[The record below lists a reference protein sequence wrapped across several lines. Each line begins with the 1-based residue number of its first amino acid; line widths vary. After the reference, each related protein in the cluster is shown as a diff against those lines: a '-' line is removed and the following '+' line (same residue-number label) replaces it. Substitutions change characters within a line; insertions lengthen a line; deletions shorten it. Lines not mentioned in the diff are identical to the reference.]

1 MAVTGTVDI
10 SEVID
15 SQRWGGF
22 LGRFIALMFLMG
34 LFDGYDLS
42 CMAFASP
49 SLIREWHVDKGVFGA
64 VFAAATFG
72 GIVGGI
78 VFGYISDY
86 WGRKYSAITAMIIF
100 GILSLTTVYV
110 TNIQE
115 LLVLRFLAG
124 FGIGALLPLI
134 FTISVEFAPQR
145 FRATVA
151 MAAVIAVGIGI
162 MLAGVI
168 GASLVPTYGWQIVF
182 WIAGI
187 GPLAIAALAFFALPE
202 SPRFLLSR
210 KRPAH
215 QIAEVLRR
223 INPHFAFPA
232 DAEFTDRNKIV
243 KVVVAPTKYPALM
256 LFRGRLA
263 AVTTLLWVTYF
274 FCTITPSI
282 IITWVPILG
291 ENLGIAPSFAA
302 LSVSIGGIGLVV
314 ASLLLMPLLERF
326 GFVVVWPWPLIAVP
340 AFAVLG
346 LTHVSNSEF
355 VALFVLIGFAGGGT
369 QAGMHASVGQFYPD
383 ECRGTGVSWAVCIS
397 RFGAVAGPAVA
408 GALLSKGTSVHAL
421 FVLMC
426 IPILIFSVCAFALGT
441 LNGRLQRESV
451 ASETLRMTE
460 ELAGAAEF

>member
-1 MAVTGTVDI
+1 MAVAGTIDI

-15 SQRWGGF
+15 GQRWGGF
-22 LGRFIALMFLMG
+22 LGRFVALMFLMG
-34 LFDGYDLS
+34 LFDGYDFS
-42 CMAFASP
+42 CMAFAAP

-72 GIVGGI
+72 GIVGGF

-86 WGRKYSAITAMIIF
+86 WGRKYSAITAMIFF
-100 GILSLTTVYV
+100 GVLSLATVYV
-110 TNIQE
+110 TNIQD

-124 FGIGALLPLI
+124 FGIGALMPLI
-134 FTISVEFAPQR
+134 FTISVEFAPRR
-145 FRATVA
+145 FRSTVA
-151 MAAVIAVGIGI
+151 MAAVIAVGLGI

-168 GASLVPTYGWQIVF
+168 GASLVPSHGWQIVF

-202 SPRFLLSR
+202 SPRFLLGR
-210 KRPAH
+210 KRSGR
-215 QIAEVLRR
+215 QIAKVLRR
-223 INPHFAFPA
+223 INPRFVIPA

-243 KVVVAPTKYPALM
+243 KVAVARTKYPALM

-263 AVTTLLWVTYF
+263 AVTPLLWVTYF
-274 FCTITPSI
+274 FCTITPAI
-282 IITWVPILG
+282 IITWVPVLG

-326 GFVVVWPWPLIAVP
+326 GFVVVWPWTLIAVP

-346 LTHVSNSEF
+346 LTQVTNIEF
-355 VALFVLIGFAGGGT
+355 VALFVVIGFAGGGT

-397 RFGAVAGPAVA
+397 RFGAVVGPAVA
-408 GALLSKGTSVHAL
+408 GALLSKGTSVHTL
-421 FVLMC
+421 FLLMC
-426 IPILIFSVCAFALGT
+426 VPVLIFSACAFGLGI
-441 LNGRLQRESV
+441 LNRRMRRDAGSRERP
-451 ASETLRMTE
+451 LMTE
-460 ELAGAAEF
+460 ELTGAEI